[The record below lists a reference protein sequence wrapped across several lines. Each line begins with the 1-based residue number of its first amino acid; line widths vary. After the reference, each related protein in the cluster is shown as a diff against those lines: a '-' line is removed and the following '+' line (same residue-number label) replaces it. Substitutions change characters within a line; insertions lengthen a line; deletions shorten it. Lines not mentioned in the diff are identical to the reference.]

1 MDKHRNFCGAFCGSA
16 VEGWIVFYG
25 RLRSRAPQPR
35 TGGKKGRKIHKGTGV
50 VHTKAQCSHPD
61 FSRDLPPFLLVF
73 AAAIC
78 YNEGMKEIAA
88 LLKEGET
95 GEKFAR
101 FYDLLCEWNEKFNL
115 TGIRGREE
123 CYRKNF
129 ADSLL
134 GEAFFPAGAR
144 CAEVGSGG
152 GFPSVPL
159 MIARPDLSFTLIES
173 VGKKCEFLRA
183 AVRELSLPAEVV
195 CGRAEELGKDPA
207 FRETFDVCCARAVAR
222 LNTLAEYCVPLVRV
236 GGLFIAYKGDAAG
249 EIAEAGSA
257 LRTLGA
263 PLAAAHPFTLP
274 GGEDRRTVAVCKKIS
289 ATPPAYPRGRGRE
302 RSKPL

>member
-1 MDKHRNFCGAFCGSA
+1 MKDLAS
-16 VEGWIVFYG
+16 
-25 RLRSRAPQPR
+25 L
-35 TGGKKGRKIHKGTGV
+35 TG
-50 VHTKAQCSHPD
+50 Q
-61 FSRDLPPFLLVF
+61 
-73 AAAIC
+73 
-78 YNEGMKEIAA
+78 
-88 LLKEGET
+88 GET

-101 FYDLLCEWNEKFNL
+101 FYALLSEWNEKFNL

-129 ADSLL
+129 VDSLL
-134 GEAFFPAGAR
+134 GEEYFPAGAN

-183 AVRELSLPAEVV
+183 AVRELSLRAEVV
-195 CGRAEELGKDPA
+195 CGRAEELGRDPA
-207 FRETFDVCCARAVAR
+207 FRERFDVCCARAVAR
-222 LNTLAEYCVPLVRV
+222 MNTLAEYCLPLVKV
-236 GGLFIAYKGDAAG
+236 GGLFIAYKGDAEE
-249 EIAEAGSA
+249 EIAEASSA

-263 PLAAAHPFTLP
+263 RLASARRFSLP
-274 GGEDRRTVAVCKKIS
+274 GGGEARTVAVCEKIS
-289 ATPPAYPRGRGRE
+289 ATPPAYPRGRGKE